1 MEAKKVRK
9 GVGIRFASS
18 SDVCWTCRQ
27 QSAYRRSLVSY
38 FFLPT
43 FPIPQS
49 LWGSSGNLRMEV
61 QSPGYR
67 IRSFTWE
74 EGGIGNDVSTKGD
87 DQPVNFVVAPFLRIS
102 CGVSTVAKKE
112 KRKKE
117 KIPSRRELSA
127 LDRSSFFRK
136 SKRFTAMNYIFFSLR
151 GTIVLPKLIVVNW
164 CARMK
169 SFPFHDPH
177 SITIS

>member
-61 QSPGYR
+61 QSPGYW

-112 KRKKE
+112 KKKRFLLVE
-117 KIPSRRELSA
+117 NYP
-127 LDRSSFFRK
+127 RSSFFRK

>member
-9 GVGIRFASS
+9 GVGIRFASP

-61 QSPGYR
+61 QSPGYW

-102 CGVSTVAKKE
+102 CGVSTVAKKK
-112 KRKKE
+112 KRKDSFSSRIIRARSLVIFSKIE
-117 KIPSRRELSA
+117 KIYRDELYFFFVTRNN
-127 LDRSSFFRK
+127 RSSKINR
-136 SKRFTAMNYIFFSLR
+136 R
-151 GTIVLPKLIVVNW
+151 
-164 CARMK
+164 
-169 SFPFHDPH
+169 
-177 SITIS
+177 